1 MACPASGNSISL
13 LGICREKQ
21 NDDYTDTTAIQG
33 GQGGNVVGGNGTI
46 SLESCATSGNNHSP
60 QVVMEAT
67 NTSSPS
73 YPNGNAPHGMAE
85 FYSYDHDFVARVGKP
100 VYSTSVAK
108 GVFACNQTTDGT
120 WYFPDTS
127 PAVNDQVYT
136 SATGTGTPSAGKY
149 GYLNIGSVGDDT
161 DYRFEVDSNGV
172 ITSVN
177 SC

>member
-1 MACPASGNSISL
+1 MVCPASGNSISL

-46 SLESCATSGNNHSP
+46 SLESCATSGSNHSP
-60 QVVMEAT
+60 QVIMEAT

-85 FYSYDHDFVARVGKP
+85 FYSYDHDFVARIALS
-100 VYSTSVAK
+100 VYTTSVAK
-108 GVFACNQTTDGT
+108 GVFACSQTTDGT
-120 WYFPDTS
+120 WYFPDTT

-136 SATGTGTPSAGKY
+136 AQAPGTGTPSAGKY
-149 GYLNIGSVGDDT
+149 GYKAIGSGST
-161 DYRFEVDSNGV
+161 DYRFEVDSSGV

>member
-1 MACPASGNSISL
+1 MAVPSSGTLSL
-13 LGICREKQ
+13 LGFAREKQ
-21 NDDYTDTTAIQG
+21 NDDYTNTTVLVGQQG
-33 GQGGNVVGGNGTI
+33 NSPGAI
-46 SLESCATSGNNHSP
+46 SLESCATSGNNHGP

-67 NTSSPS
+67 NTSSSS
-73 YPNGNAPHGMAE
+73 YPNGTTPHAMSE
-85 FYSYDHDFVARVGKP
+85 FYSYDHDAVALVGKP
-100 VYSTSVAK
+100 VYSTSVPK
-108 GVFACNQTTDGT
+108 GVFACGATTDTT

-136 SATGTGTPSAGKY
+136 ASNGTSPPSAGKY
-149 GYLNIGSVGDDT
+149 GYLNIGSVGGST

>member
-46 SLESCATSGNNHSP
+46 SLESCATSGSNHSP

-67 NTSSPS
+67 NTCSSS
-73 YPNGNAPHGMAE
+73 YPNASTPHAMSE
-85 FYSYDHDFVARVGKP
+85 FYSYNHDAACYVAKS
-100 VYSTSVAK
+100 VYTTSVPK
-108 GVFACNQTTDGT
+108 KVFACSQTTNGT
-120 WYFPDTS
+120 WYFPDAS
-127 PAVNDQVYT
+127 PAVGDTAFIN
-136 SATGTGTPSAGKY
+136 TGGEEASAGNY
-149 GYLNIGSVGDDT
+149 GYKNIGSGST
-161 DYRFEVDSNGV
+161 DYRFTLNSQGV
-172 ITSVN
+172 ITEVA